1 MTFLQLLHPH
11 LQGFVVRIDFQRTTR
26 RLDRTGDIFERIQ
39 ASSQAL
45 FHDLFREF
53 PLSDGSVFDHK
64 AWAPA
69 VDVEER
75 EDAYVVT
82 ADVPGLDRKD
92 VKVTHEDGVL
102 TISGERKL
110 EPQDGGERHR
120 VERVYGAF
128 SRSFNLPPAADAGKV
143 RAAYKEGVLTVIIPK
158 REEAK
163 TRRIEVKV
171 E

>member
-1 MTFLQLLHPH
+1 MTNLIRWTP
-11 LQGFVVRIDFQRTTR
+11 VRE
-26 RLDRTGDIFERIQ
+26 LDLPRSVNT
-39 ASSQAL
+39 L

-92 VKVTHEDGVL
+92 VRRQLG
-102 TISGERKL
+102 R
-110 EPQDGGERHR
+110 RR
-120 VERVYGAF
+120 
-128 SRSFNLPPAADAGKV
+128 AGQ
-143 RAAYKEGVLTVIIPK
+143 
-158 REEAK
+158 
-163 TRRIEVKV
+163 
-171 E
+171 